1 MQVTETLSEGLKR
14 EFKVV
19 ISSSDIE
26 EKTKDRLE
34 ELGRNLK
41 VPGFRPGK
49 VPISILKKRYGEAVR
64 GEVLEKAVNE
74 ASEQAL
80 NERGL
85 RVATRP
91 KIEID
96 SFDAGQDLEYRLNVE
111 LLPDVTP
118 MDFSK
123 LELERLVIKVPEN
136 EVDEALER
144 LAKQQS
150 TRVPLEKPRP
160 SQSGDVLVIDFK
172 GSVDGETLPGMEAED
187 HHLELGSN
195 SFIAGFE
202 DQLIGLS
209 EGDETEVKVTFP
221 EQYAND
227 KLAGRDAVFQVKV
240 KQILASIPAE
250 LNDEMAKVYGAEG
263 LDDLRQKLEADIG
276 KHYQQVARMR
286 LKRELLDKLAENHD
300 FGVPEGMVD
309 VEFEAIWQQ
318 VEQDK
323 EQGTLDEEDKDK
335 DEETLKAEYRAI
347 AERRVRLG
355 LLLSEVGRINGVEV
369 ANEDVNRALMMEA
382 QRNPGR
388 EREVIEYFQNNPEAI
403 ANLRAPLFEDKVVD
417 FILDLAKLDERE
429 VTVEEFQALA
439 EEEAAGDD
447 AAEGDDKK
455 KTKTKPKKKS

>member
-1 MQVTETLSEGLKR
+1 MQVTETHSEGLKR

-19 ISSSDIE
+19 ISSNDIE

-34 ELGRNLK
+34 ELARNIK

-85 RVATRP
+85 RVAAQP

-96 SFDAGQDLEYRLNVE
+96 SADAGADLEYRLNVE
-111 LLPDVTP
+111 LLPEITP

-123 LELERLVIKVPEN
+123 LELERVTIKVPDG

-144 LAKQQS
+144 LAKQQRK
-150 TRVPLEKPRP
+150 TAPLDKPRP
-160 SQSGDVLVIDFK
+160 SESGDVLVIDFK

-202 DQLIGLS
+202 DQLIGLE
-209 EGDETEVKVTFP
+209 EGDEKDVTVTFP
-221 EQYAND
+221 NEYAND
-227 KLAGRDAVFQVKV
+227 KLAGRDAIFQVKV
-240 KQILASIPAE
+240 KQILASLPATVD
-250 LNDEMAKVYGAEG
+250 DEMAKIYGAEG
-263 LDDLRQKLEADIG
+263 LDDLREKLAADIG
-276 KHYQQVARMR
+276 KHYDQVARMR

-300 FGVPEGMVD
+300 FTVPDSMVD

-318 VEQDK
+318 IEQDK
-323 EQGTLDEEDKDK
+323 AQDNLDDEDKDK
-335 DEETLKAEYRAI
+335 DEETLKAEYRGI

-355 LLLSEVGRINGVEV
+355 LLLSEVGRINAVDV
-369 ANEDVNRALMMEA
+369 AIEDINRALMMEA

-388 EREVIEYFQNNPEAI
+388 EREVIEYFQNNPQAL

-429 VTVEEFQALA
+429 ITAEEFQALVGGEAA
-439 EEEAAGDD
+439 EEDAEA
-447 AAEGDDKK
+447 KN
-455 KTKTKPKKKS
+455 